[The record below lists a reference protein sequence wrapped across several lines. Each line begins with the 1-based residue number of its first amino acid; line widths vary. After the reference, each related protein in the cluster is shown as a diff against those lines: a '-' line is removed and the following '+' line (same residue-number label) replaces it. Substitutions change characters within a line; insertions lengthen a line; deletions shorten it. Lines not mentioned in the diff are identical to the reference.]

1 MKKTSISPFFNF
13 YSFISDASEIEAKQL
28 KILFNG
34 YISSV
39 SVEVEQILSNAVTTQ
54 SALDELMK
62 RLHTLASLYK
72 AGQQSTRE
80 NIDESKSRS
89 IWARNFGGN
98 KTHLEPQQRAIK
110 NVEDFI
116 DFHQFLINN
125 VSSVIL
131 KVQEYKNEINQLSQT
146 KVPFDPV
153 NINLE
158 HYTEQLQNA
167 LTRLLKSKEAFDEKM
182 TRNTQQQKTEL

>member
-1 MKKTSISPFFNF
+1 
-13 YSFISDASEIEAKQL
+13 L
-28 KILFNG
+28 L
-34 YISSV
+34 
-39 SVEVEQILSNAVTTQ
+39 NAVTTQ

-72 AGQQSTRE
+72 AGHQSTE
-80 NIDESKSRS
+80 ETIDESKSRS

-98 KTHLEPQQRAIK
+98 KTHPEPQQRALK

-116 DFHQFLINN
+116 NFNQFLLNN

-146 KVPFDPV
+146 KVPSDSL
-153 NINLE
+153 NINSNKKSNYNTHINSL
-158 HYTEQLQNA
+158 LLFRF
-167 LTRLLKSKEAFDEKM
+167 LTLNIF
-182 TRNTQQQKTEL
+182 